1 MTVLR
6 KKKNERIGNNTC
18 TQRSS
23 GVMPF
28 LSGKYLAPLIKRICA
43 VSLWP
48 WLSKRRKRV
57 NTEVMLYYEL
67 SFITPNKH
75 SQQKIRRKLILHNK
89 KLRRNTKQKILQH
102 LHALPLAFQ
111 VPIEAQ
117 WKIRYG
123 PFMQPESSSSFRNE
137 PSLLI
142 IPMTQHVFPH

>member
-1 MTVLR
+1 
-6 KKKNERIGNNTC
+6 
-18 TQRSS
+18 
-23 GVMPF
+23 
-28 LSGKYLAPLIKRICA
+28 
-43 VSLWP
+43 
-48 WLSKRRKRV
+48 
-57 NTEVMLYYEL
+57 MLYYEL

-75 SQQKIRRKLILHNK
+75 SQLKIRRKLILHNK
-89 KLRRNTKQKILQH
+89 KLRRNTKQKIMQH
-102 LHALPLAFQ
+102 LHALPLPFQ